1 MQIWKYINTSML
13 EEYVMQILTKM
24 SKQKIF
30 VQYYIVTRYFK
41 ISLKFPLMGFL
52 KSGIHQESMR
62 CGKLFYELKIGN
74 F

>member
-1 MQIWKYINTSML
+1 ML

-30 VQYYIVTRYFK
+30 AQYYIVTKYFK
-41 ISLKFPLMGFL
+41 ISFKISLMGFF
-52 KSGIHQESMR
+52 KSGIHQESIR
-62 CGKLFYELKIGN
+62 CGQLFYELKIGN